1 KSFGKH
7 KVFSEISFKVTPNK
21 ITAIV
26 GPNGSGKT
34 TLIKSILGLVNFDTG
49 EILFDGKSI
58 NNDISYR
65 YRIGYLP
72 QVGSYPENLRVS
84 EVFELIM
91 SLRGNK
97 NSVNLENLISI
108 FSLRPYLDYYIRNLS
123 RGTIQKISAVIA
135 LMFDYDVYI
144 LDEPTAGLDPIS
156 VVELKNLIRERK
168 RNHSTFIIISH
179 QLAEIESYADYLIFL
194 LNGRIVIN
202 EEIQMFVERIGKSN
216 LEESVISFLKQI
228 EQS

>member
-1 KSFGKH
+1 MIEVKNLSKSFGKH

-34 TLIKSILGLVNFDTG
+34 TLIKSILGLVHFDTG
-49 EILFDGKSI
+49 EILFDGKNI
-58 NNDISYR
+58 KNDISYR

-135 LMFDYDVYI
+135 LMFDYGVYI
-144 LDEPTAGLDPIS
+144 LDEPKAGLDPIS
-156 VVELKNLIRERK
+156 VVELKI
-168 RNHSTFIIISH
+168 
-179 QLAEIESYADYLIFL
+179 
-194 LNGRIVIN
+194 
-202 EEIQMFVERIGKSN
+202 
-216 LEESVISFLKQI
+216 
-228 EQS
+228 